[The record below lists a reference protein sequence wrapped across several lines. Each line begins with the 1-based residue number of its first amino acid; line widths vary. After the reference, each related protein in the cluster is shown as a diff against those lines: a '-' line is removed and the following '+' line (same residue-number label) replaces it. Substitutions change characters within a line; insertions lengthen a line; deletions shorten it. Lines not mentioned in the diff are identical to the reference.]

1 MQNHFR
7 FMFMHIENNF
17 PKRADVYDSGLSMNI
32 LRGGGGGGNKSPVQN
47 VFPKIAWAIYCLPQG
62 F

>member
-17 PKRADVYDSGLSMNI
+17 PERADVYDSGLSMNI
-32 LRGGGGGGNKSPVQN
+32 LRGGGGNKSPVQK

>member
-17 PKRADVYDSGLSMNI
+17 PERADVYDSGLSMNI
-32 LRGGGGGGNKSPVQN
+32 LRGGGG
-47 VFPKIAWAIYCLPQG
+47 AINHLCKRFFQK
-62 F
+62 

>member
-1 MQNHFR
+1 
-7 FMFMHIENNF
+7 MHIENNF
-17 PKRADVYDSGLSMNI
+17 PERADVYDLGLLMNI
-32 LRGGGGGGNKSPVQN
+32 LRGGGNKSPVQK